1 MKEVQVLA
9 TTPEVCIALSG
20 TIDSGNA
27 EEFGAEVLAAYDS
40 APGDISFECSGL
52 EFIDSTTLG
61 TFVKILKHVKTD
73 GHKML
78 CFRAMAFRNWWICR
92 QNCGGAES
100 RICRPPGQLAR
111 ASCPFLFSF

>member
-1 MKEVQVLA
+1 MGRISAPQGAEEHMKEVNVLSL
-9 TTPEVCIALSG
+9 TPEIQIELSG

-40 APGDISFECSGL
+40 AKGDICFLCDKL

-73 GHKML
+73 GHKMTL
-78 CFRAMAFRNWWICR
+78 KGLNAHIKKLFVICALDTIMEI
-92 QNCGGAES
+92 Q
-100 RICRPPGQLAR
+100 
-111 ASCPFLFSF
+111 